1 MAPPHHAPEPGDP
14 AAVGTYQV
22 EGVLGEGG
30 MGRVYLGRTPAGG
43 AVAVKVVHREFAA
56 DGGFRARFERE
67 VATARQVH
75 GLYTVPVVDADP
87 RAERPW
93 LASAYVAGPSLQH
106 TVTEHGPGSTATV
119 LRLVAAV
126 AEGLQSLHA
135 AGVVHRDL
143 RPSNVLLVAGGL
155 RLSDYGIANAV
166 EGTSVTRAGAPAY
179 LAPEYIRGDEV
190 TGAADVFALGLVAY
204 FAATGRLAFGGGHA
218 HAMTYRIV
226 EQEPDLEGCP
236 EPLRDLVVDCL
247 RKDPRQRPAPAEIV
261 ERCRVTAHGDGHASP
276 PPAVQPAVQPPV
288 QPVVQPGVQ
297 PIEPT
302 VTRPV
307 IPPGPPP
314 PPHLPGASGPQ
325 GLTRRQLLL
334 GAGGVVGVAGLGIAI
349 AALWPDDSDHGDVPP
364 VVTGPFRLAGTFT
377 DHTASVNNVAF
388 SPDGLLLA
396 GMSGEDIRFWDVAGH
411 EQRAVLTGQAR
422 PTFGMAFSPD
432 GRLLATADDRTV
444 RLWDVESREARAA
457 LSGHTGEIGDIAF
470 SPDGRLLASA
480 GEDKTVRLW
489 DVASGGE
496 RAVLTGH
503 GTNVPSVSFHPGGR
517 LLASCS
523 GESVFLWDVP
533 EGRLRDVLDV
543 HKGNVWAVAF
553 SPDGAVLAA
562 SDTGTGSAGGRVVFW
577 DVEVVG
583 QQNAVLGG
591 NEKPIR
597 DLAFSPDGRLL
608 ATAAEELKVWDV
620 AGGGLLAV
628 LDGHD
633 LGVNDVAF
641 SSTGLLASAGL
652 DARVL
657 LWERV

>member
-1 MAPPHHAPEPGDP
+1 MAPPHRAPEPGDP
-14 AAVGTYQV
+14 ATVGTYRV
-22 EGVLGEGG
+22 EGVLGEGEL
-30 MGRVYLGRTPAGG
+30 GRVYLGRTPAGG

-67 VATARQVH
+67 VATARRVQ

-106 TVTEHGPGSTATV
+106 TVTEHGPGSAATV

-143 RPSNVLLVAGGL
+143 KPSNVLLIAGGL
-155 RLSDYGIANAV
+155 RLSDYAIAHAV
-166 EGTSVTRAGAPAY
+166 EGTSVTRTGAPAY

-190 TGAADVFALGLVAY
+190 TGAADVFALGLSAY
-204 FAATGRLAFGGGHA
+204 FAVTGQLAFGGGHA
-218 HAMTYRIV
+218 HAMTYRIM

-236 EPLRDLVVDCL
+236 EPLRDIVVECL

-261 ERCRVTAHGDGHASP
+261 ERCRVTTRGDGHASP
-276 PPAVQPAVQPPV
+276 PPTVQPTVQPTEPV
-288 QPVVQPGVQ
+288 
-297 PIEPT
+297 

-314 PPHLPGASGPQ
+314 PPHVPGESGPR

-334 GAGGVVGVAGLGIAI
+334 GASGVVAGVAGLGITI
-349 AALWPDDSDHGDVPP
+349 AALWPGNSDDGDVPS
-364 VVTGPFRLAGTFT
+364 VVTGPFRLAGTLT

-396 GMSGEDIRFWDVAGH
+396 GMSGEDVRFWDVAGR

-444 RLWDVESREARAA
+444 RLWDVESREIRAA
-457 LSGHTGEIGDIAF
+457 LSGHTGEIADIAF

-480 GEDKTVRLW
+480 GADKTVRLW

-503 GTNVPSVSFHPGGR
+503 GTNVASVGFHPSGR

-523 GESVFLWDVP
+523 GGSAYLWDVA
-533 EGRLRDVLDV
+533 EGRLHNVLDG
-543 HKGNVWAVAF
+543 HEGNVWAVAF

-562 SDTGTGSAGGRVVFW
+562 ADTGTGSTGGRVVFW
-577 DVEVVG
+577 DVEVLG

-628 LDGHD
+628 LGGHD

-657 LWERV
+657 LWEQV